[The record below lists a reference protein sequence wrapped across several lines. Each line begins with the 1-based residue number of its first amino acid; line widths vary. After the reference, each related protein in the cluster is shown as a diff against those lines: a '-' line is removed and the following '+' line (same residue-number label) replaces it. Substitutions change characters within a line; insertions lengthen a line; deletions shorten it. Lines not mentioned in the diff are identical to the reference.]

1 MSTLINKLR
10 ELADASCDA
19 AGFAV
24 LAAEAER
31 LEAENH
37 RLRERL
43 HQQTMAT
50 QEARRRCH
58 DDVLKVIQ
66 RHLPEGVSPQGHPIE
81 QLVGTVIHS
90 LEAQNARLR
99 NLVREAYNEG
109 YIEGDVGDWTDAWE
123 QSEAKAELDEMDKE
137 GSDG

>member
-1 MSTLINKLR
+1 MSLTDKLR

-37 RLRERL
+37 RLRDRL
-43 HQQTMAT
+43 HQQTIAT
-50 QEARRRCH
+50 QESSQRCH

-90 LEAQNARLR
+90 MEAKQERLR
-99 NLVREAYNEG
+99 ELVREAYNEG

-123 QSEAKAELDEMDKE
+123 QSEAKAELDEMGKE
-137 GSDG
+137 GTDEA